1 LHGWLHLYLP
11 FVDRPANAALVA
23 REAGRTLAIDPQS
36 VDAMV
41 AELFVVPPFGR
52 FIDLDA
58 ILERIRRAPGSADG
72 HRYVGYFLR
81 TMGRI
86 REALEEDERAYR
98 LDALHP
104 MTTNLV
110 ALARLAAGR
119 VAEAVPVFE
128 GLVERLPDMSFPVSS
143 LLRCYAFQQDWA
155 AVDRLLELAER
166 RQLRELREGL
176 PFIRTKRAPTAQNMD
191 AWRSAFQSQV
201 DKTGR
206 VDVSRLV
213 YSAHLGLVEEAYRAA
228 ETAYLG
234 PAGTSDDIMGP
245 DGYRTSLMFQASMPE
260 LRNDPRFARLCAR
273 LGLVEFWIGSGKWP
287 DCADELPYDFRAEC
301 AKVRD
306 VPREEFEFSAT

>member
-1 LHGWLHLYLP
+1 
-11 FVDRPANAALVA
+11 
-23 REAGRTLAIDPQS
+23 
-36 VDAMV
+36 
-41 AELFVVPPFGR
+41 
-52 FIDLDA
+52 
-58 ILERIRRAPGSADG
+58 
-72 HRYVGYFLR
+72 
-81 TMGRI
+81 
-86 REALEEDERAYR
+86 
-98 LDALHP
+98 

-228 ETAYLG
+228 ETAHLG